1 MEIMNLLRFTLL
13 TLLLF
18 IAHAT
23 VAEKRK
29 PAPQTAKDLPG
40 VWIGFDS
47 DDLIFTRLELSADS
61 TGYCARVSPPSPT
74 LHSYGVDVY
83 RVDSWSVKGGE
94 VIFTLTPISSD
105 ADPAYLKGRLGGI
118 ATLDLEI
125 GGLNH
130 KWKRGLDLYPE
141 VRIQASNQETKA
153 AIDAIR
159 K

>member
-1 MEIMNLLRFTLL
+1 MEIMNLLRFSLF

-18 IAHAT
+18 VTHAT

-47 DDLIFTRLELSADS
+47 DDLTFTRLELSPDS

-94 VIFTLTPISSD
+94 VIFTLTPISSG
-105 ADPAYLKGRLGGI
+105 ADRVYLKGRLGGI
-118 ATLDLEI
+118 ASLDLEI
-125 GGLNH
+125 GGLNNQ
-130 KWKRGLDLYPE
+130 WKRGLELNPE
-141 VRIQASNQETKA
+141 ARIQPSNKETKE

-159 K
+159 R